1 MYFWILCSAV
11 AGYVVYKIISDY
23 FSPIRQIREPPGHF
37 ILGHLPE
44 FIKKQD
50 TISMLTKWCE
60 QFKEYGMFRIQPR
73 PQSNFK
79 KLALAP
85 HDFAGNFYRFD
96 SLIVKQLKLIYAMP

>member
-11 AGYVVYKIISDY
+11 VCYVLFKIIGDY
-23 FSPIRQIREPPGHF
+23 FSPIRQIPEPPGHF

-60 QFKEYGMFRIQPR
+60 QFKEYGMFRIQIL
-73 PQSNFK
+73 SGKFW
-79 KLALAP
+79 
-85 HDFAGNFYRFD
+85 
-96 SLIVKQLKLIYAMP
+96 KQCLRN